1 MPLRRHA
8 CLCDR
13 PQRSEEMDMLTGF
26 LIGAIAFGGGAAL
39 LLTRT
44 WKRLG
49 AREMGHREFNTTIW

>member
-1 MPLRRHA
+1 
-8 CLCDR
+8 
-13 PQRSEEMDMLTGF
+13 MDMLTGF

-44 WKRLG
+44 WKRVG